1 MNKIF
6 CVSCGFKI
14 LYEISKPKFCCNC
27 GQGAESLSSSL
38 KKEEGQET
46 ESDFD
51 INLSELKKSIIIESS
66 KDKTSI
72 EDIWGSVTSSEATT
86 PRGNFSR
93 SESKDPNGEELLKKT
108 VQDCSSSRMKDIDGL

>member
-14 LYEISKPKFCCNC
+14 LYEVNKPKFCCNC
-27 GQGAESLSSSL
+27 GQGAGAISSAS
-38 KKEEGQET
+38 KEEKE
-46 ESDFD
+46 EEVENDFD
-51 INLSELKKSIIIESS
+51 INLSELKKGIIIESD

-86 PRGNFSR
+86 PRGSFDR
-93 SESKDPNGEELLKKT
+93 PESKDPNGKELLDKT
-108 VQDCSSSRMKDIDGL
+108 IKDCSSSRMKDIDGI